1 MDKFSLDLAAECRP
15 HGIVVQ
21 SVLPGYVATKL
32 PGLSGK
38 VSFDVPTP
46 EYYVAAALRSVG
58 VETRTAAHWFHKI
71 LVSFLNKK
79 IRLLYL
85 TISVLTAVLAGVAIL
100 FRTWP
105 DPTSD
110 GQIHGTESKYGDKK
124 MKINEKK
131 MSETK

>member
-79 IRLLYL
+79 IMLLSHYFRFDSC
-85 TISVLTAVLAGVAIL
+85 TGWSCYTFSHLA
-100 FRTWP
+100 
-105 DPTSD
+105 
-110 GQIHGTESKYGDKK
+110 
-124 MKINEKK
+124 
-131 MSETK
+131 